1 MARLEEANP
10 LDYRQGGDTI
20 DDFAQKY
27 MKEIGRIYQFLNNLR
42 EHNSTG
48 ANQVEP
54 APYQLRCEDGKLYI
68 RNEENTEWLY
78 LFDVVYRM
86 GVSDNATAK
95 IITTDNVTSTTE
107 ALKLVQTD
115 SDGKIAT
122 DTLGNATTATALQE
136 ARQITIADYAEKNSS
151 TPISFDGSKDITILL
166 PKKIDGEFS
175 GSFEGDFHG
184 KFTGDAPDYILKTN
198 IAAGSLGEIVTTLG
212 KLVAVDADGLLPVN
226 IRGNAG
232 KLAGVNV
239 AVTNPED
246 GQVLAYR
253 VASNTW
259 TNEARAVVGEG
270 KTLAI
275 YDGDTLLGEYSGGK
289 TVTID
294 LGTAKIKAD
303 VEQDLTKAVEEMKK
317 TIADFF
323 DIDENGSLMPAEN
336 PHFSNQFEL
345 DNDGAIMPKEAN

>member
-1 MARLEEANP
+1 MIKFYDSMGATQGISVLSALVDACDFWQNGTEIKTGGIVRSSADSLIYAECIAGGITGEA
-10 LDYRQGGDTI
+10 
-20 DDFAQKY
+20 
-27 MKEIGRIYQFLNNLR
+27 
-42 EHNSTG
+42 
-48 ANQVEP
+48 EP
-54 APYQLRCEDGKLYI
+54 VWG
-68 RNEENTEWLY
+68 
-78 LFDVVYRM
+78 
-86 GVSDNATAK
+86 
-95 IITTDNVTSTTE
+95 TTDGTE
-107 ALKLVQTD
+107 INDGSVKWKVHDLRRALTAETADRFSVPR
-115 SDGKIAT
+115 KIN
-122 DTLGNATTATALQE
+122 GIE
-136 ARQITIADYAEKNSS
+136 
-151 TPISFDGSKDITILL
+151 FDGSKDITILL

-323 DIDENGSLMPAEN
+323 DIDENGSIMPAEN